1 MSKVFPNQFP
11 DDPAPPHTRL
21 VQSSMLLRVRGAR
34 WFDYVVIEDGRLLLG
49 ERIVGQGHANLAKG
63 RGEVL
68 AAGQVQVS
76 GGRVVQVDNASGHY
90 LPSGS
95 EARKAALEAFRAH
108 GFQVSAEVY
117 REKVWNSTTLQWE
130 LVDASNP

>member
-1 MSKVFPNQFP
+1 
-11 DDPAPPHTRL
+11 
-21 VQSSMLLRVRGAR
+21 MLLRVRGAR
-34 WFDYVVIEDGRLLLG
+34 WFDYVVIEDGSLLLG
-49 ERIVGQGHANLAKG
+49 ERIVGQGHANLAEG
-63 RGEVL
+63 RDVL

-108 GFQVSAEVY
+108 GFHVPAEVY
-117 REKVWNSTTLQWE
+117 LEKFWNSTTLRWE

>member
-1 MSKVFPNQFP
+1 MSKVFRNQFS
-11 DDPAPPHTRL
+11 DDPAPLHTQL

-34 WFDYVVIEDGRLLLG
+34 WFDYVVIEDGSLLLG
-49 ERIVGQGHANLAKG
+49 ERIVGQGHANLAEG
-63 RGEVL
+63 RDVL

-108 GFQVSAEVY
+108 GFHVPAEVY
-117 REKVWNSTTLQWE
+117 LEKFWNSTTLRWE